1 MTTKI
6 EVEKLWRNDITGLRA
21 LAVLPI
27 LIYHAFPQLI
37 PGGFFGVDVFFVISG
52 FLISSIIFRNIQ
64 NGTFSYL
71 SFYDKRIKRIIPNLL
86 LLLTFVM
93 LVGYFLLFSPD
104 YNNLGRHVYS
114 SAGFIENFRLLSEV
128 DYFTEDALRKPLLHL
143 WSLAI
148 EEQFYIFFPLLS
160 VFLWRVKPSVKL
172 MGFFIIAVITLSFTM
187 CLVIHDKSYAFY
199 FPLTRFWELGG
210 GIFLAYLESFHIVDT
225 KRIAKSLRDSL
236 SFIGFT
242 LIIFS
247 LCGYKSEWS
256 HPGLFT
262 VIPVLGSVLLILA
275 KPDALIN
282 RTVLSWRA
290 MTYVGLISYSL
301 YLWHWPILVYLNIS
315 YSNPPF
321 YYLLLALLVA
331 FIWASLIYYYV
342 ENPMRLS
349 KRIWKVPTSIVLLV
363 ALVLVASVG
372 MMLRET
378 KGLPGREINQEFS
391 QIRDVRK
398 GVDWSREPHIT
409 IGLSKIYGRN
419 IGQLPEVLFVG
430 DSHTVPYY
438 HRMNL
443 LSQKTGR
450 TAGLLQGSGCFVL
463 SDGKSEVC
471 SNAFK
476 TFYTLLKDPR
486 IKTVVLANKWGARY
500 DQPYF
505 KQGIDNLK
513 RALSERSD
521 LTLYILL
528 DPPWDEGVGGAQ
540 GNFDPLKH
548 FYRFNSKYED
558 FEVPYPNDDR
568 WLLGNIAV
576 NKALNSVAIAINI
589 EHYVCENQKCNVLK
603 WYMDDDH
610 LQPKSVEKYG
620 VWVDQIFNKQI

>member
-187 CLVIHDKSYAFY
+187 CLITHDKSYAFY

-210 GIFLAYLESFHIVDT
+210 GIFLAYIESFHVVDT
-225 KRIAKSLRDSL
+225 KRIARNLRNSL
-236 SFIGFT
+236 SFIGFS

-247 LCGYKSEWS
+247 LFGYDSEWP

-331 FIWASLIYYYV
+331 FIWASLVYCYV

-363 ALVLVASVG
+363 ALVLVASIG
-372 MMLRET
+372 MILRDT
-378 KGLPGREINQEFS
+378 KGLPDRQINKEFT
-391 QIRDVRK
+391 QVVQVRK
-398 GVDWSREPHIT
+398 GVDWAKQPFVIL
-409 IGLSKIYGRN
+409 GDSKVYGQN
-419 IGQLPEVLFVG
+419 LTTVPEVLFVG
-430 DSHTVPYY
+430 DSHAEQYY
-438 HRMNL
+438 YRMNL
-443 LSQKTGR
+443 LSIQTGR
-450 TAGLLQGSGCFVL
+450 QAGLLYGSGCFIL
-463 SDGKSEVC
+463 SEGNKDVC
-471 SNAFK
+471 KNASH
-476 TFYTLLKDPR
+476 TFYSLLKDPR
-486 IKTVVLANKWGARY
+486 VKTIVLANKWGARY

-505 KQGIDNLK
+505 QKGIAQFKKSL
-513 RALSERSD
+513 LERPD
-521 LTLYILL
+521 VTVYVIL
-528 DPPWDEGVGGAQ
+528 DPPWDEGSGGAQ

-548 FYRFNSKYED
+548 FYRFNSKPED
-558 FEVPYPNDDR
+558 FEVPYPVDIR
-568 WLLGNIAV
+568 WQLGNRAIDE
-576 NKALNSVAIAINI
+576 ALKDRAIVIDTEN
-589 EHYVCENQKCNVLK
+589 YVCESNKCNVLK

-610 LQPKSVEKYG
+610 LHPKSIEKHG
-620 VWVDQIFNKQI
+620 VWVDSVFK

>member
-187 CLVIHDKSYAFY
+187 CLLWSLAIEEQFYIFFPLLSVFLWRVKPSVKLMGFFIIAVITLSFTMCLVTHDKSYAFY

-247 LCGYKSEWS
+247 LFGYESEWS
-256 HPGLFT
+256 HQKFT
-262 VIPVLGSVLLILA
+262 GFFVVYWLYFNHFFFVWLRVRMVSS
-275 KPDALIN
+275 
-282 RTVLSWRA
+282 RTFH
-290 MTYVGLISYSL
+290 SYSCFGQCT
-301 YLWHWPILVYLNIS
+301 VD
-315 YSNPPF
+315 
-321 YYLLLALLVA
+321 
-331 FIWASLIYYYV
+331 
-342 ENPMRLS
+342 
-349 KRIWKVPTSIVLLV
+349 
-363 ALVLVASVG
+363 
-372 MMLRET
+372 
-378 KGLPGREINQEFS
+378 FS
-391 QIRDVRK
+391 
-398 GVDWSREPHIT
+398 
-409 IGLSKIYGRN
+409 
-419 IGQLPEVLFVG
+419 
-430 DSHTVPYY
+430 
-438 HRMNL
+438 
-443 LSQKTGR
+443 
-450 TAGLLQGSGCFVL
+450 
-463 SDGKSEVC
+463 
-471 SNAFK
+471 
-476 TFYTLLKDPR
+476 
-486 IKTVVLANKWGARY
+486 
-500 DQPYF
+500 
-505 KQGIDNLK
+505 
-513 RALSERSD
+513 
-521 LTLYILL
+521 
-528 DPPWDEGVGGAQ
+528 
-540 GNFDPLKH
+540 
-548 FYRFNSKYED
+548 
-558 FEVPYPNDDR
+558 
-568 WLLGNIAV
+568 
-576 NKALNSVAIAINI
+576 
-589 EHYVCENQKCNVLK
+589 
-603 WYMDDDH
+603 
-610 LQPKSVEKYG
+610 
-620 VWVDQIFNKQI
+620 